1 MKHTSKKLSPTE
13 VELNVVV
20 AASDY
25 TKYIDEAVEQL
36 SETVKVPG
44 FRKGKVPA
52 SVARKHLDP
61 NTIASTAL
69 DLAVRGTLP
78 EALDESGFMP
88 LVAPAVTI
96 LKHVPGE
103 ALEYTAKFEI
113 IPEIKLAKYSS
124 LKVKRDDAKIT
135 DKDVDE
141 ALENI
146 RRSFA
151 EKEVVDRAA
160 KLGDEVVIDFT
171 GKKDGVAFQG
181 GSAKSHHLELGS
193 GSFIPGFEEGL
204 VGHKAGEEFDIKLT
218 FPKEYHSKDLAGA
231 KTVFTVLVKQVNE
244 NKLPELDAEFA
255 KKCGNFKSI
264 AELKTDI
271 RKNLESQADYKSL
284 ESFKDMLVDTLVKE
298 SDIPTPEVLV
308 HDHLNR
314 IRAEL
319 DDNLARR
326 NMSFEDFLKQN
337 NHSAEDWD
345 KEAHRLAEQRVRASL
360 ALTEIAK
367 KEKLSASEEETDA
380 KLKELKDVYQKSP
393 EALKQLDN
401 PRVAMDIR
409 HRLTIEKAIDKLIEL
424 NSK

>member
-1 MKHTSKKLSPTE
+1 MKHTAKKLSPTE
-13 VELNVVV
+13 MELTVVV
-20 AASDY
+20 AASEY
-25 TKYIDEAVEQL
+25 TKYIEEAVEQL
-36 SETVKVPG
+36 ADTIKVPG

-52 SVARKHLDP
+52 SVAKQHLDP
-61 NTIASTAL
+61 NTLASTAL

-78 EALDESGFMP
+78 EALEASELMP
-88 LVAPAVTI
+88 LVAPSVTV

-103 ALEYTAKFEI
+103 ALEYSAKFEI
-113 IPEIKLAKYSS
+113 IPEIKLGKYNS
-124 LKVKRDDAKIT
+124 LKVKRAETKIT
-135 DKDVDE
+135 DKDIDE

-151 EKEVVDRAA
+151 EKAVVDRAA
-160 KLGDEVVIDFT
+160 KLGDEVVIDFV

-181 GSAKSHHLELGS
+181 GAAKSHHLELGS
-193 GSFIPGFEEGL
+193 NSFIPGFEEG
-204 VGHKAGEEFDIKLT
+204 VVDHKAGEEFDIKLT

-231 KTVFTVLVKQVNE
+231 KTVFTVLIKQVNE

-255 KKCGNFKSI
+255 KKCGNFKSV
-264 AELKTDI
+264 ADLKEDV
-271 RKNLESQADYKSL
+271 RKNLQSQADYKSL
-284 ESFKDMLVDTLVKE
+284 ETFKDALVDTLVAE

-326 NMSFEDFLKQN
+326 NMLFEDFLKQN
-337 NHSAEDWD
+337 NHSEAEWD

-367 KEKLSASEEETDA
+367 KEKLSATEEETDA